1 MHFHSIN
8 EMKLKELVLSTKLF
22 RDQLY
27 ESGKVLGVRFK
38 YVPKANQLYVFAHV
52 ASGTEAGKKYNVL
65 LVFNQVKYYNKE
77 HTEKTA
83 PDNKHTLR
91 LAQEETVG
99 KNGVTQKMISEL
111 TGDTNAKTAEVVYW
125 LTQPDYDNNIMVRC
139 TDPSF
144 IHEFHW
150 HDAKYKALIGPKIPY
165 KRVPG
170 SNRPPKNKSAIP
182 GICKHIVQLILWLS
196 NKHVIK
202 ANNSAAV
209 QYMLAPRRKTK

>member
-1 MHFHSIN
+1 
-8 EMKLKELVLSTKLF
+8 MKLKELVLSTKLF

-52 ASGTEAGKKYNVL
+52 ASGTETGKKYNVL